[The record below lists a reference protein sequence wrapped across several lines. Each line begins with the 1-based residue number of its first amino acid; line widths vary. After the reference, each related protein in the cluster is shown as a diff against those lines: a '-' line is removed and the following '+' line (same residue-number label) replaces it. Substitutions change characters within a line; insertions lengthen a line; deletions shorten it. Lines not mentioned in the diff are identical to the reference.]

1 MTKTAHKA
9 NKATTQT
16 AREAAAA
23 IDERAGVKPEPTL
36 DELLGLAKPTTG
48 GRGGRA
54 SCALVMSQP
63 LVVTEHF
70 VPTLTNENG
79 KWAWLPRQAQLI
91 ARMYVHQVKLNGWS
105 LTDNQV
111 THQVLDDMVQ
121 PFVLS
126 EPGMITAS
134 TCVDPAGAKV
144 WWSWGNLTRGYVQ
157 GYVDVMAKPYLARF
171 LGIEGWNTKRKDG
184 EKAQSDESRLALFT
198 LGDPL
203 IED

>member
-1 MTKTAHKA
+1 MSKS
-9 NKATTQT
+9 NKASAQT
-16 AREAAAA
+16 AAQAAAA

-48 GRGGRA
+48 GSGRA
-54 SCALVMSQP
+54 SSTLAMSQP

-70 VPTLTNENG
+70 VPTLTNDNG

-111 THQVLDDMVQ
+111 THQVMDDMVQ

-126 EPGMITAS
+126 EKGIITGS
-134 TCVDPAGAKV
+134 KCVDPVGAKV
-144 WWSWGNLTRGYVQ
+144 WWSWSDLQRGYVQ
-157 GYVDVMAKPYLARF
+157 GYVDVMLKPYLAMF
-171 LGIEGWNTKRKDG
+171 LGHHGWKTERKDG
-184 EKAQSDESRLALFT
+184 KKVESQASRLALFT
-198 LGDPL
+198 LGDP